1 MSKNFSSSDDLTTL
15 FTKIGNKLKEKQK
28 QLDAGDG
35 LEISIG
41 TSTDRIQTEVP
52 LSVITGQVC
61 ITYNI

>member
-28 QLDAGDG
+28 QLEAGDG
-35 LEISIG
+35 IEISVG

-52 LSVITGQVC
+52 LSVVNGKVC
-61 ITYNI
+61 ITYNT

>member
-35 LEISIG
+35 IEISIG